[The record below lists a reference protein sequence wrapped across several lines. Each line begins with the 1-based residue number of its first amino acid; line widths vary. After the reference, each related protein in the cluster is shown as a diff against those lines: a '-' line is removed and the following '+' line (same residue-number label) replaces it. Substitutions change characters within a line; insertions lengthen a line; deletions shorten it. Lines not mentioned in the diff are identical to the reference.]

1 MDAIMNNGKNLEY
14 ECKER
19 VKVKNVSSR
28 RS

>member
-1 MDAIMNNGKNLEY
+1 MDAIMNNVKIWKY

-28 RS
+28 HS